1 MGVLLYPPIK
11 ERRLLDRSLVFAG
24 TVVTAL
30 IGLVFGLIPTDT
42 TPEVVIVKPE
52 QIQAIPARQIMVAED
67 MEAQSATPVVT
78 APESKKIPNDLNMR
92 CPKWEAKFAQYGLP
106 VQTFS
111 YIAWRESRCRLRA
124 HNTTLNA
131 DGSSD
136 LGLVQVNSSW
146 KSVTSRI
153 CNAPYGDL
161 SVLFKV
167 DCNLAVAKYLYDN
180 GGLGH
185 WRL

>member
-1 MGVLLYPPIK
+1 M
-11 ERRLLDRSLVFAG
+11 LDRSLVFAG

-30 IGLVFGLIPTDT
+30 IGLMFGLLPADT

-52 QIQAIPARQIMVAED
+52 QIQVIPARQIMVAED
-67 MEAQSATPVVT
+67 MEAQSTTPVVT
-78 APESKKIPNDLNMR
+78 APESKKIPSDLTMR
-92 CPKWEAKFAQYGLP
+92 CPKWEAKFAQHGLP

-111 YIAWRESRCRLRA
+111 FIAWRESRCRLRA
-124 HNTTLNA
+124 WNTTLNA

-136 LGLVQVNSSW
+136 LGLVQINSSW
-146 KSVTSRI
+146 KKVTSQI

-161 SVLFKV
+161 TVLFKV

>member
-1 MGVLLYPPIK
+1 M
-11 ERRLLDRSLVFAG
+11 LDRSLVFAG

-30 IGLVFGLIPTDT
+30 IGLVLGIIPANT
-42 TPEVVIVKPE
+42 TPEVVIVQPD
-52 QIQAIPARQIMVAED
+52 QIQVIPDRQIMAEEEAV
-67 MEAQSATPVVT
+67 EAQTVTAPVVT
-78 APESKKIPNDLNMR
+78 APESKKIPSDLTMR
-92 CPKWEAKFAQYGLP
+92 CPKWETKFAQHGLP

-111 YIAWRESRCRLRA
+111 YIAWRESRCRIRA

-131 DGSSD
+131 DKSQD
-136 LGLVQVNSSW
+136 LGLVQINSSW
-146 KSVTSRI
+146 KKVTSQI

>member
-1 MGVLLYPPIK
+1 M
-11 ERRLLDRSLVFAG
+11 LDRSLVFAG

-30 IGLVFGLIPTDT
+30 IGLVFGLLPTDA

-52 QIQAIPARQIMVAED
+52 QIQVIPARQIMVAED
-67 MEAQSATPVVT
+67 MEAQSTTPVVT
-78 APESKKIPNDLNMR
+78 APESKKIPSDLTMR
-92 CPKWEAKFAQYGLP
+92 CPKWEAKFAQHGLP

-111 YIAWRESRCRLRA
+111 FIAWRESRCRLRA
-124 HNTTLNA
+124 WNTTLNA

-136 LGLVQVNSSW
+136 LGLVQINSSW
-146 KSVTSRI
+146 KKVTSQI

-161 SVLFKV
+161 TVLFKV
-167 DCNLAVAKYLYDN
+167 DCNLSVAKYLYDN

>member
-1 MGVLLYPPIK
+1 VGVLLYPPIK

-24 TVVTAL
+24 TVVISV
-30 IGLVFGLIPTDT
+30 IGLIFGLIPTDT
-42 TPEVVIVKPE
+42 TPEVVIVQPS
-52 QIQAIPARQIMVAED
+52 QIQVIPARQIMAEEEID
-67 MEAQSATPVVT
+67 
-78 APESKKIPNDLNMR
+78 APESKKIPSDLTMR
-92 CPKWEAKFAQYGLP
+92 CPKWETKFAQHGLP

-111 YIAWRESRCRLRA
+111 FIAWRESRCRIRA

-131 DGSSD
+131 DGSQD
-136 LGLVQVNSSW
+136 LGLVQINSSW
-146 KSVTSRI
+146 KKVTSQI

-180 GGLGH
+180 GGLRH